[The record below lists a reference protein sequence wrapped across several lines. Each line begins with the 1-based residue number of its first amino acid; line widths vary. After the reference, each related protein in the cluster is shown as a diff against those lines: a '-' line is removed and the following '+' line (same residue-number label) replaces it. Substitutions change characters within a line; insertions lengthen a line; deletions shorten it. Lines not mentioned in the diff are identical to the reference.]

1 MDKKRVTEL
10 ILLQA
15 AGSTNE
21 QEQEELKILQ
31 QTEENFPWNV
41 LADFQ
46 NKISLMPSVLS
57 TETPSEK
64 IKESFLKK
72 MDSVSDSKDKVVKSN
87 ILGPGVELVSF
98 EPVRNIISKNK
109 NDHKKLNPPQTEIQ
123 ETKEI
128 NGAKEEKQ
136 LEEVLPLDKE
146 GFIPVSKHKPV
157 FGDNSFESNFELDEI
172 SNKNY
177 TRKSQGFRKYILAAS
192 IVFMVSVVLFGFFY
206 LKSDDE
212 TVKVATESFK
222 PKVILPPVVEKLQTD
237 SLIEVTV
244 AEQLPGDVTEKVPEE
259 IPEKILTKE
268 KDEKQLASSD
278 IVPEKTII
286 PKPPEEIKIP
296 LIEPTLEVPS
306 EEKKEIKELTNPPR
320 EEITAI
326 EKEPVY
332 FVAVEEMPEPIG
344 GIAEIQKKI
353 EYPEIAKRAGL
364 EGKVYVRA
372 YVDENGDVIKA
383 EVVKGLGGGCDEA
396 ALDAIVKTKFSPGT
410 QRGKPIK
417 VQVTIPIIF
426 KL

>member
-64 IKESFLKK
+64 IKEAFLKK

-136 LEEVLPLDKE
+136 LEEVLPLDRE
-146 GFIPVSKHKPV
+146 GFIPVSKHKPI